1 MLSPFYYTFDSD
13 MLFSLSPVYECGLAM
28 FEEKENAGSLYRRLN
43 ARLQSAIIVC
53 MFHLPILSKPGW

>member
-1 MLSPFYYTFDSD
+1 
-13 MLFSLSPVYECGLAM
+13 MLFSLSPVYECSLAM

>member
-1 MLSPFYYTFDSD
+1 MIKVLIVDDHTSVREAFK
-13 MLFSLSPVYECGLAM
+13 AM